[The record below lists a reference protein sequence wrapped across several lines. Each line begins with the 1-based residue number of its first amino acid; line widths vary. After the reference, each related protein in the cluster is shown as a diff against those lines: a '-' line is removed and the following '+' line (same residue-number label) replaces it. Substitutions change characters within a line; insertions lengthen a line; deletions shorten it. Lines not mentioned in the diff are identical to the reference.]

1 MNYKNWR
8 HAFKLDPA
16 KVISDEDLEKIAESG
31 TDGII
36 VGGTDDVTLDGVLDL
51 LVRIR
56 RYSVP
61 LALEVSTVESVTPGF
76 DYYFIPTV
84 LNSTK
89 TKWING
95 LHHEALKE
103 YGHMMNWEEIITEGY
118 CIVNQDCK
126 AAQLAET
133 RPITDEEDLVA
144 YAQMAEHLFNLP
156 VFYIEYSGKYGDVEF
171 VRAAARELN
180 QTKLFYGGGIQ
191 NAKSA
196 KKMAE
201 VADTVIVGNVIY
213 EDLKAALST
222 VKAVKSVVH
231 SEQKEVY

>member
-1 MNYKNWR
+1 MDYKKWR

-16 KVISDEDLEKIAESG
+16 KTISDEDLEKIAESG

-84 LNSTK
+84 LNSTD

-95 LHHEALKE
+95 FHYEALKE

-118 CIVNQDCK
+118 CIVNPNCK
-126 AAQLAET
+126 AAKLTEA
-133 RPITDEEDLVA
+133 RPIEDEDDLIA

-156 VFYIEYSGKYGDVEF
+156 VFYIEYSGEYGDVEM
-171 VRAAARELN
+171 VRAAAEEL
-180 QTKLFYGGGIQ
+180 QETKLFYGGGIK
-191 NAKSA
+191 NATDA
-196 KKMAE
+196 KVMAE
-201 VADTVIVGNVIY
+201 IADTVIVGNIIY
-213 EDLKAALST
+213 ENLKAALST
-222 VKAVKSVVH
+222 VKAVHSV
-231 SEQKEVY
+231 